1 MKGASMKYARS
12 LVLASVAALVLAGA
26 ASAST
31 SVQQTSITK
40 QIHGVPCSVTAYG
53 SFTTVNGR
61 FTMTY
66 GGGVSCAGGIGEKTI
81 DVLPQVF
88 NNVNGKPLWF
98 DISLVGQYQG
108 PTPITPLRL
117 SASAPAVASHQYRL
131 LVYGQ
136 VTLANGK
143 TFSATVCSA
152 CVNSP
157 MLTIRGVDTFA
168 PETPT
173 TVQLRGIPCS
183 VIESGPVFNIVNGS
197 YVMSYS
203 GYTNCAGLANTGQQ
217 QSLTI
222 CAQVG
227 HRINGKDVWFTI
239 AGSCLSEGP
248 TLTNALGVV
257 TARTAYLGH
266 GYRIKAAATIKYPT
280 AGGAAKRSATAYG
293 GSAAP

>member
-1 MKGASMKYARS
+1 MNYVRS
-12 LVLASVAALVLAGA
+12 LALACVGALVFAEA

-31 SVQQTSITK
+31 SAPQTSITK
-40 QIHGVPCSVTAYG
+40 QIHGVPCSVTAHN

-61 FTMTY
+61 YTMSY
-66 GGGVSCAGGIGEKTI
+66 GGGVSCAGGIGKKTI
-81 DVLPQVF
+81 DVVPQVF
-88 NNVNGKPLWF
+88 NKVNGKLLWF
-98 DISLVGQYQG
+98 DISLIGRYQG
-108 PTPITPLRL
+108 PTPVNPLRV
-117 SASAPAVASHQYRL
+117 SASTPVAATHRYRL

-143 TFSATVCSA
+143 TFSATVCST
-152 CVNSP
+152 CVSSP
-157 MLTIRGVDTFA
+157 TLTIRGVHTFA

-173 TVQLRGIPCS
+173 TVQLRGIPCA
-183 VIESGPVFNIVNGS
+183 VTESGPVFTIVNAS

-203 GYTNCAGLANTGQQ
+203 GYSDCAGLANTGQQ

-227 HRINGKDVWFTI
+227 NRTNGKDVWFTI

-248 TLTNALGVV
+248 TPTNALGVV

-266 GYRIKAAATIKYPT
+266 GYRVKATATIRYPT
-280 AGGAAKRSATAYG
+280 ASGTVRRSATAYG
-293 GSAAP
+293 GGAAP

>member
-1 MKGASMKYARS
+1 MQYVRS
-12 LVLASVAALVLAGA
+12 SVLACVGALVLAGA

-31 SVQQTSITK
+31 SAPQASNTK
-40 QIHGVPCSVTAYG
+40 QIHGVPCSVTAHD

-61 FTMTY
+61 FTMSY

-81 DVLPQVF
+81 DVVPQVF
-88 NNVNGKPLWF
+88 NNVNGIPLWF

-108 PTPITPLRL
+108 PTPINPIRL
-117 SASAPAVASHQYRL
+117 SASTAAVASHRYRL

-152 CVNSP
+152 CVSSP
-157 MLTIRGVDTFA
+157 TLTIRGVNTFA

-183 VIESGPVFNIVNGS
+183 VTESGPVFTIVNGS

-203 GYTNCAGLANTGQQ
+203 GYTDCAGLANTGQQ

-227 HRINGKDVWFTI
+227 SRINGKDIWFTI

-248 TLTNALGVV
+248 RPTNALGVV

-266 GYRIKAAATIKYPT
+266 GYRIKAIATIKYPT
-280 AGGAAKRSATAYG
+280 ASGTVMRSATAYG
-293 GSAAP
+293 GGAAP